1 MTVAASNRTILRC
14 KPGATPLYTR
24 GPAAVLRTHGG
35 IMFPY
40 QPDISYS
47 QQVNYNNYDLVH
59 TNYSVN
65 AYANTPSPSIQL
77 TASFASV
84 TEEEGL
90 YTLGV
95 LHFLRSVTK
104 MWSGLDN
111 DDGSVPMAGTPPP
124 VLSFSS
130 FGTQLFERVPVVIT
144 NFSTTFDSG
153 VDLKYVKGQQIPVMQ
168 TIALDLMVQQSP
180 DRQKMVFNT
189 RSFVNG
195 NSYTDGFV

>member
-24 GPAAVLRTHGG
+24 GPAPVLRTHGG

-153 VDLKYVKGQQIPVMQ
+153 VDLKYVNGQQIPVMQ

>member
-1 MTVAASNRTILRC
+1 
-14 KPGATPLYTR
+14 
-24 GPAAVLRTHGG
+24 
-35 IMFPY
+35 
-40 QPDISYS
+40 
-47 QQVNYNNYDLVH
+47 
-59 TNYSVN
+59 
-65 AYANTPSPSIQL
+65 
-77 TASFASV
+77 
-84 TEEEGL
+84 
-90 YTLGV
+90 
-95 LHFLRSVTK
+95 
-104 MWSGLDN
+104 
-111 DDGSVPMAGTPPP
+111 MAGTPPP

-153 VDLKYVKGQQIPVMQ
+153 VDLKYVNGQQIPVMQ